1 MIPVIYKEED
11 DRWIKG
17 DRYLRP
23 LVRRLLR
30 RPPRRRSGMQKVVDN
45 FLKGLDQLGIRYKLN
60 GSALLTKRAQ
70 PVISFGLGMRGLEG
84 VKKDT
89 PVIAAIGFPYP
100 LELPQLCEQYNVRKF
115 LQHSEWVLN
124 LTKSA
129 KIYDDEIFDLWS
141 AGIDTTEW
149 QPRTDLRSRKIDV
162 LIYNKLYWDRER
174 QEMQLAQPIR
184 EFLASHGY
192 SHAEIIYGNYFN
204 DEYKDILSRSKVMIF
219 LSAHESQGIAYQE
232 CLSSDVPVIAWDQG
246 QWLDPV
252 RFKYDRPFVPATSVP
267 FFDERC
273 GIKFGDAREFPSR
286 FDQFFD
292 DAMSDKF
299 SPREFVLENLSIEKS
314 TERMLDIYRSI

>member
-17 DRYLRP
+17 DRHVRP

-30 RPPRRRSGMQKVVDN
+30 GRPMRRSGMQKVVDN
-45 FLKGLDQLGIRYKLN
+45 FLKGLDQSGVRYALN
-60 GSALLTKRAQ
+60 GSALLTNRSQAI
-70 PVISFGLGMRGLEG
+70 ISFGLGMRGLEG

-100 LELPQLCEQYNVRKF
+100 LELPRLCEQYNIRKF

-129 KIYDDEIFDLWS
+129 KVYDGEIFDLWS
-141 AGIDTTEW
+141 AGIDTAEW
-149 QPRTDLRSRKIDV
+149 RPKTDLRSRELDV

-174 QEMQLAQPIR
+174 QDMQLAQPIR
-184 EFLASHGY
+184 EFLASRGY
-192 SHAEIIYGNYFN
+192 SHAEISYGNYLN
-204 DEYKDILSRSKVMIF
+204 DEYKDMLSRSKVMIF

-232 CLSSDVPVIAWDQG
+232 CLSSGVPVIAWDQG
-246 QWLDPV
+246 QWLDPI
-252 RFKYDRPFVPATSVP
+252 RFQYDRPLVAATSVP

-273 GIKFGDAREFPSR
+273 GTKFSDAGEFASK
-286 FDQFFD
+286 FQQFFD
-292 DAMSDKF
+292 DAMSNRF
-299 SPREFVLENLSIEKS
+299 SPREFILETLSIEKS
-314 TERMLDIYRSI
+314 TKRMLDIYRSI